1 MWSQGFGLLVSFSHG
16 EAKTCVEKPSEVCGN
31 FRQEVNSHK
40 SLRIES

>member
-1 MWSQGFGLLVSFSHG
+1 MWSQGLGLFVSFSQG

-31 FRQEVNSHK
+31 FRQEVNSYK